1 MFAHKHTCPNTPVY
15 SGNRTIHEVLS
26 WPLWRTEVTTLLLH
40 YSIEWRWGYKLFLTP
55 EPSITFQMLMV
66 ERKWTEVFMLYYE
79 MRTFSSEDRVFDRM
93 HGIYLVDFPQLEQ
106 WICLLMRP
114 AICSRPKRQIFLFE
128 KKKLKKM
135 LVWKIRPSKEDTKCR
150 LLCGDSEMNEF
161 FWMLSN
167 CSEFWD
173 YRKPRQL
180 HSRDK
185 CVRSLNS
192 KRNLPTS
199 II

>member
-1 MFAHKHTCPNTPVY
+1 MFTHKHTCPNTHVY
-15 SGNRTIHEVLS
+15 PGNRTIHEVIS
-26 WPLWRTEVTTLLLH
+26 WPLLRTQETTLSYIIVALQYWVMLRLRAVLDSRAQH
-40 YSIEWRWGYKLFLTP
+40 HIPDAGGGVKMDPSVYDELWNADFQFWG
-55 EPSITFQMLMV
+55 S
-66 ERKWTEVFMLYYE
+66 W
-79 MRTFSSEDRVFDRM
+79 VFDRM

-106 WICLLMRP
+106 WICLLMQP

-128 KKKLKKM
+128 KKKLG
-135 LVWKIRPSKEDTKCR
+135 WTIRPSKEDTKRR

-173 YRKPRQL
+173 YCKPRQL

-185 CVRSLNS
+185 CVKSLNS
-192 KRNLPTS
+192 KRNLPVFM
-199 II
+199 I